1 MIVCPLCWEEVTII
15 VKEHILAVQLA
26 ITIALDRTAVVVAG
40 MLVIIAIIIQTVFGN
55 INN

>member
-40 MLVIIAIIIQTVFGN
+40 MLVIIAIIIQIVFGN